1 MARPSRGP
9 WSSSAA
15 ARRSCA
21 ALLEEEGGGLT
32 DIVQGTRFLKE
43 AAAAPIC
50 DASARTLG
58 LPALP
63 VIDVVAD
70 VCRPELLVEI
80 EAIAVV

>member
-1 MARPSRGP
+1 MAAQHRETLLSI
-9 WSSSAA
+9 
-15 ARRSCA
+15 A
-21 ALLEEEGGGLT
+21 ALLREEGAGLT

-43 AAAAPIC
+43 ASAARMC
-50 DASARTLG
+50 DASARQLG

-80 EAIAVV
+80 EAIAIV